1 MRLASPILTLL
12 VGCSVSDPGS
22 VPAQRL
28 TPSEYNNT
36 VRDLFGIAVDGDWP
50 EAYNSEDE
58 EEEESW
64 YEDRESWPYVFPADI
79 EVHGFEGMVDGQVS
93 SSYLVERYQDAATH
107 FAPIALVAPFFWTC
121 SDQLDDLAEVP
132 QFINEACAWDSVL
145 RFTQRAWRR
154 PITEAEQ
161 QRLQAFHNNNVAQW
175 GIADGV
181 ILSVEGVLL
190 TPQFLYRIESIHED
204 GGERSRGEYVR
215 LSSWEM
221 ASRLSYLLWD
231 SMPDAELFN
240 AAASGKLESKKG
252 IQAQAERM
260 LRDVRARN
268 ALVRFH
274 SQWLDL
280 DAIYTANADIETYM
294 PLYQPEAMDFE
305 LEDELLVQEAFEEL
319 WSAYLIGARAAMV
332 HEAELFIAE
341 TLSGGGTLTD
351 LLTSPNGYAS
361 RFGEEDQNH
370 ETWRIYGLSDE
381 DRRQGLTHNRSI
393 NDGNFFFD
401 IYTEPVAMP
410 PAERS
415 GVLTLGAVLAG
426 KAHPVHP
433 APVLRGVFVLEHL
446 ACETLG
452 QPPDSAAGTAPPDT
466 LQADST
472 NRERVEAITS
482 STECIVCHDRINAAG
497 FAFENYDSV
506 GGYRTQDNGH
516 PVDASGLLKLRDGE
530 TYSFQD
536 ANGLAA
542 GLAQSRQVHD
552 CYAQNWARYMLGTEP
567 SEASLLE
574 IQQRFFE
581 DQGNVQGLLIDL
593 VTSDMFRFR
602 RAQP

>member
-1 MRLASPILTLL
+1 MRLASPILSVL

-28 TPSEYNNT
+28 TPTEYNNT
-36 VRDLFGIAVDGDWP
+36 VRDLLGVGIDGDWP
-50 EAYNSEDE
+50 VPYDSDE
-58 EEEESW
+58 EEEEENW
-64 YEDRESWPYVFPADI
+64 YDDREVWPYVFPADI
-79 EVHGFEGMVDGQVS
+79 KVHGFEGMVDGQVS
-93 SSYLVERYQDAATH
+93 SSYLVERYQDAAAH
-107 FAPIALVAPFFWTC
+107 FAPVALVAPFFWTC
-121 SDQLDDLAEVP
+121 SEQLDDKAEVA
-132 QFINEACAWDSVL
+132 QAVDEACAWDSVL
-145 RFTQRAWRR
+145 RFAQRAWRR
-154 PITEAEQ
+154 PITDAEQ
-161 QRLQAFHNNNVAQW
+161 QRLRAFHDRNVAQW
-175 GIADGV
+175 GTADGV

-190 TPQFLYRIESIHED
+190 TPQFLYRIEGIHAAGD
-204 GGERSRGEYVR
+204 ERERGDYVR
-215 LSSWEM
+215 LSGWEM

-231 SMPDAELFN
+231 SMPDAELF
-240 AAASGKLESKKG
+240 AAAESGKLESRR
-252 IQAQAERM
+252 QLQQQAERM
-260 LRDVRARN
+260 LRDVRARH

-280 DAIYTANADIETYM
+280 DAIYTANADLETYM
-294 PLYQPEAMDFE
+294 PLYQPEAMDVD

-332 HEAELFIAE
+332 HESELFIAE
-341 TLSGGGTLTD
+341 TLSGGGTLGD
-351 LLTSPNGYAS
+351 LLTSPRGYAS

-370 ETWRIYGLSDE
+370 ETWRIYGLSDA
-381 DRRQGLTHNRSI
+381 DRRQGPTHNRAI

-401 IYTEPVAMP
+401 IYSEPVNMP
-410 PAERS
+410 GAERS

-466 LQADST
+466 LQTDST
-472 NRERVEAITS
+472 NRQRVEAITS

-506 GGYRTQDNGH
+506 GGYRTEDNGQ
-516 PVDASGLLKLRDGE
+516 PVDASGTLKLTGGE

-542 GLAQSRQVHD
+542 GLAKSRQVHD

-567 SEASLLE
+567 SEESLLD
-574 IQQRFFE
+574 IQQRFFD
-581 DQGNVQGLLIDL
+581 DQGGVQGLLIDL

-602 RAQP
+602 RVEP